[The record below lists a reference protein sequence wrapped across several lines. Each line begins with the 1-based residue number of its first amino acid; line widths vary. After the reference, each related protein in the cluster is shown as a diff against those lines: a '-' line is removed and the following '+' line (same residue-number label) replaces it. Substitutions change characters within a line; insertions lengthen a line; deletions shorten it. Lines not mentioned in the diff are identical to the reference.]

1 MKSVGIGHQDQIT
14 AVSYDFYGRRMATCS
29 ADHTIK
35 VFDKVDG
42 AWQLNDSWRAHEA
55 PVIRVSWVGPKHT
68 PILASASHDCTVKLW
83 EEIPD
88 EAYLSGKRWRRR
100 YTISDFKGPLYDVQF
115 SQSTT
120 SLKLAAIASD
130 GVLRVYEAIDTSNL
144 GFWTATFEEPLLNRP
159 VSRQLQSSFSLSWS
173 PTPSYSDWIAV
184 SVLDDAM
191 VFKFDAQ
198 SGKYLKMGELPGHH
212 GLIRDI
218 EWAPVFGRSFGMVA
232 TACKDGMVRVFTLK
246 RSTDEK
252 NSSDNA
258 DAGGDSEHN
267 EKART
272 QSSASNTSNMFEKRP
287 IQGFETTPEV
297 PKMDFETGYDI
308 ALIHESDLHNGEV
321 WRVTW
326 NSSGTILASTGDDGQ
341 VRFWKSVF
349 MGSFQ
354 CMALLKKSDMF

>member
-1 MKSVGIGHQDQIT
+1 
-14 AVSYDFYGRRMATCS
+14 MATCS

-68 PILASASHDCTVKLW
+68 PVLASGSHDCTVKLW

-88 EAYLSGKRWRRR
+88 EEYLSGKRWRRR

-115 SQSTT
+115 SQNTNC
-120 SLKLAAIASD
+120 LKLAAIASD
-130 GVLRVYEAIDTSNL
+130 GVLRIYEAIDTSNL

-191 VFKFDAQ
+191 VFKFDSQ
-198 SGKYLKMGELPGHH
+198 SGKYLRMGELPGHQ

-218 EWAPVFGRSFGMVA
+218 EWAPVFGRSYGMVA
-232 TACKDGMVRVFTLK
+232 TACKDGMVRVYTLK
-246 RSTDEK
+246 PSTSRK
-252 NSSDNA
+252 GSN
-258 DAGGDSEHN
+258 GGEESGRGERRENPRGH
-267 EKART
+267 A
-272 QSSASNTSNMFEKRP
+272 SASNTSDMFEKRP
-287 IQGFETTPEV
+287 VQGFETAAEA
-297 PKMDFETGYDI
+297 PKVEPQESYDI

-354 CMALLKKSDMF
+354 CMALLKKSDVL